1 MKLDSP
7 SSWLHI
13 QTLQGAPLA
22 PSKRSVTRTVMSP
35 PLPNGEP
42 ASAGSKSG
50 CLAGK
55 GSLRCAP
62 SPRTARVGVSEKGT
76 HLTRTRQQQ
85 TEGAGCC
92 AYGKEKQ
99 GSDNDGQTIPASEGG
114 VCR

>member
-22 PSKRSVTRTVMSP
+22 PSKRTVPRTVMSP

-55 GSLRCAP
+55 GSLRCAL
-62 SPRTARVGVSEKGT
+62 SPRKARVGV
-76 HLTRTRQQQ
+76 LTRTRQQQ